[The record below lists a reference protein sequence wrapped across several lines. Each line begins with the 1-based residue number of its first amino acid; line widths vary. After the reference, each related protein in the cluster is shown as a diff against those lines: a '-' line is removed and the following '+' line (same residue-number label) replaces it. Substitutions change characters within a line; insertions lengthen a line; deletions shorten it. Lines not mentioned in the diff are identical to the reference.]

1 MNSGSELSI
10 RKVFDLIPGS
20 SETEKILVLCVFSD
34 EIQMKI
40 VILEKVL
47 GFADSDQLENHMKLS
62 PEK

>member
-20 SETEKILVLCVFSD
+20 SETEMILVCIL
-34 EIQMKI
+34 IQMKI
-40 VILEKVL
+40 VILVQVL

-62 PEK
+62 PAK